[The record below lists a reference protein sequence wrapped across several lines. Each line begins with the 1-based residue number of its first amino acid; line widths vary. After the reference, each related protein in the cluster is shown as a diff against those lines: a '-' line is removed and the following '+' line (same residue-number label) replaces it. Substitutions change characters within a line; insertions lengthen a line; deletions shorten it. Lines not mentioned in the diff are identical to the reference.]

1 MPPPAVTRRLP
12 RQARRPSP
20 LSPPPPSP
28 PGRLSRARREG
39 GARAP
44 PGAAPGPARLEP
56 GGTGSAHAQQRTSA
70 EAAPCAPAQEEIPP
84 GATVLQH
91 GDLARPHQRHR
102 GRVSEAAVV
111 AVMSRHRNVRGYN
124 YDEGSVYGEQVL
136 VAGLRSPPQLPL
148 SPRSPACAPAI
159 GRPVAAGRR
168 VWRGSHGGR
177 GGPGGL
183 SGAVGGEK
191 PPPHLPSA
199 GVGRGSGR
207 GLSPPRSRPVSR
219 SSGEGQAH
227 VAVLLSGNSC
237 CCCQGLPGASTRGE
251 CALGTGFKPQL
262 HCLELPKLTPL
273 CSSGADLKKAS
284 VWLNPSV
291 LVLKNL
297 NLYSRPN
304 SSEVLLVLIDRS

>member
-1 MPPPAVTRRLP
+1 MASRCWW
-12 RQARRPSP
+12 QSCGARRSCRSLRAPRPVPLPSAGLWP
-20 LSPPPPSP
+20 
-28 PGRLSRARREG
+28 RAGGCG
-39 GARAP
+39 GAR
-44 PGAAPGPARLEP
+44 
-56 GGTGSAHAQQRTSA
+56 T
-70 EAAPCAPAQEEIPP
+70 
-84 GATVLQH
+84 
-91 GDLARPHQRHR
+91 
-102 GRVSEAAVV
+102 AV
-111 AVMSRHRNVRGYN
+111 
-124 YDEGSVYGEQVL
+124 GE
-136 VAGLRSPPQLPL
+136 
-148 SPRSPACAPAI
+148 
-159 GRPVAAGRR
+159 
-168 VWRGSHGGR
+168 
-177 GGPGGL
+177 GPGGL

-227 VAVLLSGNSC
+227 VAALLSRTSC

-284 VWLNPSV
+284 VWLNPSI